1 MINYPFVYPSAKENA
16 PDVFKVMKA
25 AKYPQV
31 EASIPSAPPLGGINI
46 GVSSFSENKDLA
58 FDAIECLIQPE
69 NQLATATAGGLP
81 PVREDLY
88 DEKEIETI
96 YPGFSQIVRQS
107 IADAAAR
114 PSESPAYQDISLAIQ
129 SAIHP
134 TTDIDPQ
141 DPSATYDQLRE
152 KLEQAINREGL
163 L

>member
-31 EASIPSAPPLGGINI
+31 DPDKPSAPPLGGINL
-46 GVSSFSENKDLA
+46 GVSAYSQNKDLA
-58 FDAIECLIQPE
+58 YEAIECLVQPD

-88 DEKEIETI
+88 DSKEIEKV
-96 YPGFSQIVRQS
+96 YPGFSQLIRES
-107 IADAAAR
+107 IDDAAPR

-129 SAIHP
+129 EAVHP
-134 TTDIDPQ
+134 TTDIDPD
-141 DPSATYDQLRE
+141 DPGPTYDELRDL
-152 KLEQAINREGL
+152 LEQAINREGL